1 MIETPGLP
9 GVFLCTDGQT
19 FLLQVDEMM
28 QLSSKGRSL
37 SLERP
42 HVMGILNVT
51 PDSFSD
57 GGRFKRID
65 LALSHASEMVADG
78 ATLIDIGG
86 ESTRPGAPDVSEQ
99 EELDRVIP
107 VVERMAREL
116 DVMISLDTSK
126 AAVMAAGCAAG
137 GHLINDVRALLEP
150 GALHVAAEAGVPVCL
165 MHMQGQPRTMQA
177 EPHYDDLLGEVRAF
191 FDERIAACLAAGI
204 PREQLL
210 LDPGYG
216 FGKTLAH
223 NYQLLAEQHKL
234 LDYCL
239 PLLVGMSRKSMIGN
253 LLARP
258 VDERLAGSLACALIG
273 LQQGA
278 RIIRVH
284 DVRATMDALRVG
296 WMTMTG
302 QDFISK

>member
-1 MIETPGLP
+1 
-9 GVFLCTDGQT
+9 
-19 FLLQVDEMM
+19 M
-28 QLSSKGRSL
+28 QLTSKGLSL

-57 GGRFKRID
+57 GGHFNQLER
-65 LALSHASEMVADG
+65 AMTHARQMVEEG

-107 VVERMAREL
+107 VVERMVAEL
-116 DVMISLDTSK
+116 EVMISLDTSK
-126 AAVMAAGCAAG
+126 AAVMREGCAAG
-137 GHLINDVRALLEP
+137 AHLINDVRALLEP
-150 GALHVAAEAGVPVCL
+150 GALAAAAVANVPVCL

-204 PREQLL
+204 EREQLL

-223 NYQLLAEQHKL
+223 NYQLLAQQEKL
-234 LDYCL
+234 LDYQL

-253 LLARP
+253 LLGCP

-273 LQQGA
+273 MQRGA

-284 DVRATMDALRVG
+284 DVRATMDALRTG
-296 WMTMTG
+296 WMVMTG

>member
-1 MIETPGLP
+1 
-9 GVFLCTDGQT
+9 
-19 FLLQVDEMM
+19 M
-28 QLSSKGRSL
+28 QLTSKGLSL

-57 GGRFKRID
+57 GGHFNQLER
-65 LALSHASEMVADG
+65 AMTHARQMVAEG

-107 VVERMAREL
+107 VVERMVAEL
-116 DVMISLDTSK
+116 EVMISLDTSK
-126 AAVMAAGCAAG
+126 AAVMREGCAAG
-137 GHLINDVRALLEP
+137 AHLINDVRALLEP
-150 GALHVAAEAGVPVCL
+150 GAMAAAAVADVPVCL

-177 EPHYDDLLGEVRAF
+177 EPYYDDLLGEVRAF

-204 PREQLL
+204 RREQLL

-223 NYQLLAEQHKL
+223 NYQLLAQQEKL
-234 LDYCL
+234 LDYQL

-253 LLARP
+253 LLGCP

-273 LQQGA
+273 MQRGA

-284 DVRATMDALRVG
+284 DVRATMDALRTG
-296 WMTMTG
+296 WMVMTG

>member
-1 MIETPGLP
+1 MSME
-9 GVFLCTDGQT
+9 VK
-19 FLLQVDEMM
+19 M
-28 QLSSKGRSL
+28 QLISKGLSL

-57 GGRFKRID
+57 GGHFNQLER
-65 LALSHASEMVADG
+65 AMTHARQMVAEG

-99 EELDRVIP
+99 EELDRVLP
-107 VVERMAREL
+107 VVEHMVREL

-126 AAVMAAGCAAG
+126 ATVMREGCAAG
-137 GHLINDVRALLEP
+137 AHLINDVRALLEP
-150 GALHVAAEAGVPVCL
+150 GALAAAAAADVPVCL

-191 FDERIAACLAAGI
+191 FDERIAACLTAGI
-204 PREQLL
+204 VREQLL

-223 NYQLLAEQHKL
+223 NYQLLAQQESL
-234 LDYCL
+234 LDYQL

-253 LLARP
+253 LLGRP
-258 VDERLAGSLACALIG
+258 VDERLAGSLACALVG
-273 LQQGA
+273 MQRGA

-284 DVRATMDALRVG
+284 DVRATMDALRTG
-296 WMTMTG
+296 WMVMTG

>member
-1 MIETPGLP
+1 
-9 GVFLCTDGQT
+9 
-19 FLLQVDEMM
+19 M
-28 QLSSKGRSL
+28 QLISKGLSL

-57 GGRFKRID
+57 GGHFNQIER
-65 LALSHASEMVADG
+65 AVAHARQMVADG

-107 VVERMAREL
+107 VVERLVSEC
-116 DVMISLDTSK
+116 DVMLSLDTSK
-126 AAVMAAGCAAG
+126 AVVMREGCKAGA
-137 GHLINDVRALLEP
+137 HLINDVRALLEP
-150 GALHVAAEAGVPVCL
+150 GALDAAAEACVPVCL
-165 MHMQGQPRTMQA
+165 MHMQGQPRTMQV
-177 EPHYDDLLGEVRAF
+177 EPHYDDLVGEVKAF

-204 PREQLL
+204 AREQLL

-216 FGKTLAH
+216 FGKTLVH
-223 NYQLLAEQHKL
+223 NYQLLAAQRAL
-234 LDYCL
+234 LDFGL

-253 LLARP
+253 LLNRP
-258 VDERLAGSLACALIG
+258 VGERLAGSLACALIG
-273 LQQGA
+273 MQHGA

-284 DVRATMDALRVG
+284 DVRETMDALRVG
-296 WMTMTG
+296 WQAMTG
-302 QDFISK
+302 QDFISR

>member
-1 MIETPGLP
+1 MQME
-9 GVFLCTDGQT
+9 VK
-19 FLLQVDEMM
+19 M
-28 QLSSKGRSL
+28 QLISKGLSL

-57 GGRFKRID
+57 GGHFNQIER
-65 LALSHASEMVADG
+65 AMAHARQMVSDG

-86 ESTRPGAPDVSEQ
+86 ESTRPGAPDVNEQ

-107 VVERMAREL
+107 VVERLVAEL
-116 DVMISLDTSK
+116 DVMVSLDTSK
-126 AAVMAAGCAAG
+126 AAVMREGCKSGA
-137 GHLINDVRALLEP
+137 HLINDVRALLEP
-150 GALHVAAEAGVPVCL
+150 GALAVAAEADVPVCL

-204 PREQLL
+204 RRQQLL

-223 NYQLLAEQHKL
+223 NYQLLAQQSKL
-234 LDYCL
+234 LDYQL

-253 LLARP
+253 LLGRQ
-258 VDERLAGSLACALIG
+258 VDDRLAGSLACALIG
-273 LQQGA
+273 MQHGA

-284 DVRATMDALRVG
+284 DVRETMDALRAG
-296 WMTMTG
+296 WMVMTG

>member
-1 MIETPGLP
+1 MQM
-9 GVFLCTDGQT
+9 DAK
-19 FLLQVDEMM
+19 M
-28 QLSSKGRSL
+28 QLISKGLSL
-37 SLERP
+37 SLDRP

-57 GGRFKRID
+57 GGNFNQIER
-65 LALSHASEMVADG
+65 AMAHARQMVSDG

-107 VVERMAREL
+107 VIKRIAAEL
-116 DVMISLDTSK
+116 EVMISLDTSK
-126 AAVMAAGCAAG
+126 AGVMREGCQAGA
-137 GHLINDVRALLEP
+137 HLINDVRALQEE
-150 GALHVAAEAGVPVCL
+150 GALLAAAEARVPVCL
-165 MHMQGQPRTMQA
+165 MHMQGQPRTMQV
-177 EPHYDDLLGEVRAF
+177 EPHYDDLLGEVRGF
-191 FDERIAACLAAGI
+191 FDERITACMAAGI
-204 PREQLL
+204 AREQLL

-223 NYQLLAEQHKL
+223 NYQLLAAQKEL
-234 LDYCL
+234 LDYGL

-253 LLARP
+253 LLGRP

-273 LQQGA
+273 MQHGA

-284 DVRATMDALRVG
+284 DVRETMDALRVG
-296 WMTMTG
+296 WQVMTG
-302 QDFISK
+302 QDFISR

>member
-1 MIETPGLP
+1 
-9 GVFLCTDGQT
+9 
-19 FLLQVDEMM
+19 M
-28 QLSSKGRSL
+28 QLTSKGLSL

-57 GGRFKRID
+57 GGHFNQLER
-65 LALSHASEMVADG
+65 AMTHARQMVAEG

-107 VVERMAREL
+107 VVERMVAEL
-116 DVMISLDTSK
+116 EVMISLDTSK
-126 AAVMAAGCAAG
+126 AAVMREGCAAG
-137 GHLINDVRALLEP
+137 AHLINDVRALLEP
-150 GALHVAAEAGVPVCL
+150 GALAAAAVANVPVCL

-191 FDERIAACLAAGI
+191 FDERLAACLAAGI
-204 PREQLL
+204 EREQLL

-223 NYQLLAEQHKL
+223 NYQLLAQQEKL
-234 LDYCL
+234 LDYQL

-253 LLARP
+253 LLGCP

-273 LQQGA
+273 MQRGA

-284 DVRATMDALRVG
+284 DVRATMDALRTG
-296 WMTMTG
+296 WMVMTG

>member
-1 MIETPGLP
+1 
-9 GVFLCTDGQT
+9 
-19 FLLQVDEMM
+19 M
-28 QLSSKGRSL
+28 QLISKGLSL

-57 GGRFKRID
+57 GGHFNQLER
-65 LALSHASEMVADG
+65 AMTHARQMVAEG

-99 EELDRVIP
+99 EELDRVLP
-107 VVERMAREL
+107 VVERMVREL

-126 AAVMAAGCAAG
+126 AAVMREGCAAG
-137 GHLINDVRALLEP
+137 AHLINDVRALLEP
-150 GALHVAAEAGVPVCL
+150 GALAAAAAADVPVCL

-191 FDERIAACLAAGI
+191 FDERIAACLTAGI
-204 PREQLL
+204 AREQLL

-216 FGKTLAH
+216 FGKTLEH
-223 NYQLLAEQHKL
+223 NYQLLAQQESL
-234 LDYCL
+234 LDYQL

-253 LLARP
+253 LLGRP

-273 LQQGA
+273 MQRGA

-284 DVRATMDALRVG
+284 DVRATMDALRTG
-296 WMTMTG
+296 WMVMTG

>member
-1 MIETPGLP
+1 
-9 GVFLCTDGQT
+9 
-19 FLLQVDEMM
+19 M
-28 QLSSKGRSL
+28 QLTSKGLSL

-57 GGRFKRID
+57 GGHFNQLER
-65 LALSHASEMVADG
+65 AMTHARQMVAEG

-107 VVERMAREL
+107 VVERMVAEL
-116 DVMISLDTSK
+116 EVMISLDTSK
-126 AAVMAAGCAAG
+126 AAVMREGCAAG
-137 GHLINDVRALLEP
+137 AHLINDVRALLEP
-150 GALHVAAEAGVPVCL
+150 GALAAAAVANVPVCL

-177 EPHYDDLLGEVRAF
+177 EPHYDDLLEEVRAF

-204 PREQLL
+204 QREQLL

-223 NYQLLAEQHKL
+223 NYQLLAQQEKL
-234 LDYCL
+234 LDYQL

-253 LLARP
+253 LLGRP

-273 LQQGA
+273 MQRGA

-284 DVRATMDALRVG
+284 DVRATMDALRTG
-296 WMTMTG
+296 WMVMTG

>member
-1 MIETPGLP
+1 
-9 GVFLCTDGQT
+9 
-19 FLLQVDEMM
+19 M
-28 QLSSKGRSL
+28 QLTSKGLSL

-57 GGRFKRID
+57 GGHFNQLER
-65 LALSHASEMVADG
+65 AMTHARQMVAEG

-107 VVERMAREL
+107 VVGRMVAEL
-116 DVMISLDTSK
+116 EVMISLDTSK
-126 AAVMAAGCAAG
+126 AAVMREGCAAG
-137 GHLINDVRALLEP
+137 AHLINDVRALLEP
-150 GALHVAAEAGVPVCL
+150 GALAAAAVANVPVCL

-204 PREQLL
+204 EREQLL

-223 NYQLLAEQHKL
+223 NYQLLAKQEKL
-234 LDYCL
+234 LDYQL

-253 LLARP
+253 LLGRP

-273 LQQGA
+273 MQRGA
-278 RIIRVH
+278 RIIRAH
-284 DVRATMDALRVG
+284 DVRATMDALRTG
-296 WMTMTG
+296 WMVMTG

>member
-1 MIETPGLP
+1 
-9 GVFLCTDGQT
+9 
-19 FLLQVDEMM
+19 M
-28 QLSSKGRSL
+28 QLISKGLSL
-37 SLERP
+37 SLDRP

-57 GGRFKRID
+57 GGNFTQLER
-65 LALSHASEMVADG
+65 AMTHARQMVADG

-107 VVERMAREL
+107 IVERLVHEL

-126 AAVMAAGCAAG
+126 AAVMREGCAAG
-137 GHLINDVRALLEP
+137 AHLINDVRALLEP
-150 GALHVAAEAGVPVCL
+150 GALAAAAAADVPVCL

-177 EPHYDDLLGEVRAF
+177 EPHYDDLLGDVRAF
-191 FDERIAACLAAGI
+191 FDERIAACLTAGI
-204 PREQLL
+204 AREQLL

-223 NYQLLAEQHKL
+223 NYQLLAQQESL
-234 LDYCL
+234 LDYQL

-253 LLARP
+253 LLGRP

-273 LQQGA
+273 MQRGA

-284 DVRATMDALRVG
+284 DVRATMDALRTG
-296 WMTMTG
+296 WMVMTG

>member
-1 MIETPGLP
+1 
-9 GVFLCTDGQT
+9 
-19 FLLQVDEMM
+19 M
-28 QLSSKGRSL
+28 QLISKGLSL

-57 GGRFKRID
+57 GGHFNQLER
-65 LALSHASEMVADG
+65 AMTHARQMVAEG

-99 EELDRVIP
+99 EELDRVLP
-107 VVERMAREL
+107 VVERMVREL

-126 AAVMAAGCAAG
+126 AAVMREGCAAG
-137 GHLINDVRALLEP
+137 AHLINDVRALIEP
-150 GALHVAAEAGVPVCL
+150 GALAAAAAADVPVCL

-191 FDERIAACLAAGI
+191 FDERIAACLTAGI
-204 PREQLL
+204 AREQLL

-216 FGKTLAH
+216 FGKTLEH
-223 NYQLLAEQHKL
+223 NYQLLAQQESL
-234 LDYCL
+234 LDYQL

-253 LLARP
+253 LLGRP

-273 LQQGA
+273 MQRGA

-284 DVRATMDALRVG
+284 DVRATMDALRTG
-296 WMTMTG
+296 WMVMTG

>member
-1 MIETPGLP
+1 MSME
-9 GVFLCTDGQT
+9 VK
-19 FLLQVDEMM
+19 M
-28 QLSSKGRSL
+28 QLISKGLSL

-57 GGRFKRID
+57 GGHFNQLER
-65 LALSHASEMVADG
+65 AMTHARQMVAEG

-99 EELDRVIP
+99 EELDRVLP
-107 VVERMAREL
+107 VVEHMVREL

-126 AAVMAAGCAAG
+126 AAVMREGCAAG
-137 GHLINDVRALLEP
+137 AHLINDVRALLEP
-150 GALHVAAEAGVPVCL
+150 GALAAAAAADVPVCL

-191 FDERIAACLAAGI
+191 FDERIAACLTAGI
-204 PREQLL
+204 AREQLL

-223 NYQLLAEQHKL
+223 NYQLLALQESL
-234 LDYCL
+234 LDYQL

-253 LLARP
+253 LLGRP
-258 VDERLAGSLACALIG
+258 VDERLAGSLACALVG
-273 LQQGA
+273 MQRGA

-284 DVRATMDALRVG
+284 DVRATMDALRTG
-296 WMTMTG
+296 WMVMTG

>member
-1 MIETPGLP
+1 MSME
-9 GVFLCTDGQT
+9 VK
-19 FLLQVDEMM
+19 M
-28 QLSSKGRSL
+28 QLISKGLSL

-57 GGRFKRID
+57 GGHFNQLER
-65 LALSHASEMVADG
+65 AMTHARQMVAEG

-99 EELDRVIP
+99 EELDRVLP
-107 VVERMAREL
+107 VVEHMAREL

-126 AAVMAAGCAAG
+126 AAVMREGCAAG
-137 GHLINDVRALLEP
+137 AHLINDVRALLEP
-150 GALHVAAEAGVPVCL
+150 GALAAAAAADVPVCL

-191 FDERIAACLAAGI
+191 FDERIAACLTAGI
-204 PREQLL
+204 AREQLL

-216 FGKTLAH
+216 FGKTLEH
-223 NYQLLAEQHKL
+223 NYQLLAQQESL
-234 LDYCL
+234 LDYQL

-253 LLARP
+253 LLGRP

-273 LQQGA
+273 MQRGA

-284 DVRATMDALRVG
+284 DVRATMDALRTG
-296 WMTMTG
+296 WVVMTG

>member
-1 MIETPGLP
+1 
-9 GVFLCTDGQT
+9 
-19 FLLQVDEMM
+19 M
-28 QLSSKGRSL
+28 QLTSKGLSL

-57 GGRFKRID
+57 GGHFNQLERAMTHVRQ
-65 LALSHASEMVADG
+65 MVAEG

-107 VVERMAREL
+107 VVERMVAEL
-116 DVMISLDTSK
+116 EVMISLDTSK
-126 AAVMAAGCAAG
+126 AAVMREGCAAG
-137 GHLINDVRALLEP
+137 AHLINDVRALLEP
-150 GALHVAAEAGVPVCL
+150 GALAAAAVANVPVCL

-204 PREQLL
+204 EREQLL

-223 NYQLLAEQHKL
+223 NYQLLAQQEKL
-234 LDYCL
+234 LDYQL

-253 LLARP
+253 LLGCP

-273 LQQGA
+273 MQRGA

-284 DVRATMDALRVG
+284 DVRATMDALRTG
-296 WMTMTG
+296 WMVMTG

>member
-1 MIETPGLP
+1 
-9 GVFLCTDGQT
+9 
-19 FLLQVDEMM
+19 M
-28 QLSSKGRSL
+28 QLTSKGLSL

-57 GGRFKRID
+57 GGHFNQLER
-65 LALSHASEMVADG
+65 AMTHARQMVAEG

-107 VVERMAREL
+107 VVERMVAEL
-116 DVMISLDTSK
+116 EVMISLDTSK
-126 AAVMAAGCAAG
+126 AAVMREGCAAG
-137 GHLINDVRALLEP
+137 AHLINDVRALLEP
-150 GALHVAAEAGVPVCL
+150 GALAAAAVADVPVCL

-204 PREQLL
+204 RREQLL

-223 NYQLLAEQHKL
+223 NYQLLAQQEKL
-234 LDYCL
+234 LDYQL

-253 LLARP
+253 LLGSP

-273 LQQGA
+273 MQHGA

-284 DVRATMDALRVG
+284 DVRATMDALRTG
-296 WMTMTG
+296 WMVMTG

>member
-1 MIETPGLP
+1 
-9 GVFLCTDGQT
+9 
-19 FLLQVDEMM
+19 M
-28 QLSSKGRSL
+28 QLISKGRSL

-57 GGRFKRID
+57 GGRFKQLE
-65 LALSHASEMVADG
+65 LALTHARQMMEEG

-107 VVERMAREL
+107 VVERMVQEL

-126 AAVMAAGCAAG
+126 AAVMRAGCAAG

-150 GALHVAAEAGVPVCL
+150 GALAAAAEADVPVCL

-177 EPHYDDLLGEVRAF
+177 EPHYEDLLGEVRAF
-191 FDERIAACLAAGI
+191 FDERIAACLDAGI
-204 PREQLL
+204 PRRHLL

-216 FGKTLAH
+216 FGKTVAH
-223 NYQLLAEQHKL
+223 NYQLLAGQQKL
-234 LDYCL
+234 LDYGL

-253 LLARP
+253 LLGRP

-273 LQQGA
+273 LQHGA

-284 DVRATMDALRVG
+284 DVRATMDTLRVG

-302 QDFISK
+302 QDFVSR

>member
-1 MIETPGLP
+1 
-9 GVFLCTDGQT
+9 
-19 FLLQVDEMM
+19 M
-28 QLSSKGRSL
+28 QLISKGLSL

-57 GGRFKRID
+57 GGYFNQIER
-65 LALSHASEMVADG
+65 AVAHARQMVADG

-107 VVERMAREL
+107 VVERLVSECG
-116 DVMISLDTSK
+116 VMLSLDTSK
-126 AAVMAAGCAAG
+126 AVVMREGCKAGA
-137 GHLINDVRALLEP
+137 HLVNDVRALLEP
-150 GALHVAAEAGVPVCL
+150 GALDAAAEARVPVCL
-165 MHMQGQPRTMQA
+165 MHMQGQPRTMQV
-177 EPHYDDLLGEVRAF
+177 EPHYDDLVGEVKAF

-204 PREQLL
+204 AREQLL

-223 NYQLLAEQHKL
+223 NYQLLDAQEEL
-234 LDYCL
+234 LDYGL

-253 LLARP
+253 LLNRP
-258 VDERLAGSLACALIG
+258 VGERLAGSLACALIG
-273 LQQGA
+273 MQHGA

-284 DVRATMDALRVG
+284 DVRETMDALRVG
-296 WMTMTG
+296 WQAMTG
-302 QDFISK
+302 QDFISR

>member
-1 MIETPGLP
+1 M
-9 GVFLCTDGQT
+9 
-19 FLLQVDEMM
+19 LLI
-28 QLSSKGRSL
+28 SKGLSL

-57 GGRFKRID
+57 GGHFNQIER
-65 LALSHASEMVADG
+65 AVAHARQMVADG

-107 VVERMAREL
+107 VVERLVSEC
-116 DVMISLDTSK
+116 DVMLSLDTSK
-126 AAVMAAGCAAG
+126 AVVMREGCKAGA
-137 GHLINDVRALLEP
+137 HLINDVRALQEP
-150 GALHVAAEAGVPVCL
+150 GALDAAAEACVPVCL
-165 MHMQGQPRTMQA
+165 MHMQGQPRTMQV
-177 EPHYDDLLGEVRAF
+177 EPHYDDLVGEVKAF

-204 PREQLL
+204 AREQLL

-223 NYQLLAEQHKL
+223 NYQLLAAQEEL
-234 LDYCL
+234 LDYGL

-253 LLARP
+253 LLNRP
-258 VDERLAGSLACALIG
+258 VGERLAGSLACALIG
-273 LQQGA
+273 MQHGA
-278 RIIRVH
+278 RITRVH
-284 DVRATMDALRVG
+284 DVRETMDALRVG
-296 WMTMTG
+296 WQAMTG
-302 QDFISK
+302 QDFISR

>member
-1 MIETPGLP
+1 
-9 GVFLCTDGQT
+9 
-19 FLLQVDEMM
+19 M
-28 QLSSKGRSL
+28 QLISKGLCL
-37 SLERP
+37 SLDRP

-57 GGRFKRID
+57 GGNFTQLER
-65 LALSHASEMVADG
+65 AMTHARQMVADG

-99 EELDRVIP
+99 EELDRVLPI
-107 VVERMAREL
+107 VERLVRECN
-116 DVMISLDTSK
+116 VMISLDTSK
-126 AAVMAAGCAAG
+126 ATVMREGCKAGA
-137 GHLINDVRALLEP
+137 HLINDVRALQEP
-150 GALHVAAEAGVPVCL
+150 GALLAAAEADVPVCL
-165 MHMQGQPRTMQA
+165 MHMQGQPRTMQV
-177 EPHYDDLLGEVRAF
+177 EPHYDDLLEEVKAF
-191 FDERIAACLAAGI
+191 FDERIAVCEAAGI
-204 PREQLL
+204 GREKLL

-223 NYQLLAEQHKL
+223 NYQLLAEQRGL
-234 LDYCL
+234 LEYGL

-273 LQQGA
+273 MQQGA

-284 DVRATMDALRVG
+284 DVRETMDALRVG
-296 WMTMTG
+296 WQAMTG

>member
-1 MIETPGLP
+1 
-9 GVFLCTDGQT
+9 
-19 FLLQVDEMM
+19 M
-28 QLSSKGRSL
+28 QLISKGLSL

-57 GGRFKRID
+57 GGHFNQLER
-65 LALSHASEMVADG
+65 AMTHARQMVAEG

-99 EELDRVIP
+99 EELDRVLP
-107 VVERMAREL
+107 VVEHMVREL

-126 AAVMAAGCAAG
+126 AAVMREGCAAG
-137 GHLINDVRALLEP
+137 AHLINDVRALLEP
-150 GALHVAAEAGVPVCL
+150 GALAAAAAADVPVCL

-191 FDERIAACLAAGI
+191 FDERIAACLTAGI
-204 PREQLL
+204 VREQLL

-223 NYQLLAEQHKL
+223 NYQLLAQQESL
-234 LDYCL
+234 LDYQL

-253 LLARP
+253 LLGRP

-273 LQQGA
+273 MQRGA

-284 DVRATMDALRVG
+284 DVRATMDALRTG
-296 WMTMTG
+296 WMVMTG